1 MRRKIAIAACAA
13 AVGMTIGC
21 SHTSP
26 GDAVAPKGMIA
37 SAPTSSTTG
46 TAFVSEETW
55 VLSEPARESI
65 KEETEASFADL
76 EYNLRNLVRDAC
88 PDRTLC
94 VRIVPQ
100 VDDPKRSPDQ
110 DCYVDRNIIPDPLH
124 EGGMITVLVNN
135 FCD

>member
-1 MRRKIAIAACAA
+1 MRRKIVIAACAA
-13 AVGMTIGC
+13 ALGMTIGC

-26 GDAVAPKGMIA
+26 GDALAQKEMIT
-37 SAPTSSTTG
+37 SAPASSTTG

-65 KEETEASFADL
+65 EEETEASFTDL
-76 EYNLRNLVRDAC
+76 ANNLRNLVREAC

-110 DCYVDRNIIPDPLH
+110 DCYVDRNIIPEPLH
-124 EGGMITVLVNN
+124 EDGMITVLVNN